1 MVFYPFLY
9 IIYNIMPPI
18 KLLVGDDKFYGKI
31 KPTGEPVLPENYAK
45 KNTPPNPVTPH
56 VRFTTKDSQEISK
69 RELNRAIAN
78 PEPVKS
84 ETFDPVKD
92 QRQEKIDGTEQ
103 VKEYVNEEKSI
114 GKRFTDFLQGEIVE
128 TTKEAKEQQ
137 KKRELGRIGVA
148 EDPID
153 NTIRPVGEVPYE
165 PAKRAGEFIMN
176 NIQQLFILGVGIY
189 LVGQFLQNPA
199 LVNRGGA
206 RRNTAKKNAIVEE

>member
-1 MVFYPFLY
+1 
-9 IIYNIMPPI
+9 MPPI

-31 KPTGEPVLPENYAK
+31 KPDGEPVKPENYSK
-45 KNTPPNPVTPH
+45 KNIPPNPITPK

-69 RELNRAIAN
+69 RELNKAIAN

-92 QRQEKIDGTEQ
+92 QRQEKIDGVEA

-114 GKRFTDFLQGEIVE
+114 GKRFTEFLQGEIVE

-137 KKRELGRIGVA
+137 KKREMGRIGVS

-165 PAKRAGEFIMN
+165 AAKRAGEYLFG
-176 NIQQLFILGVGIY
+176 NIQQLFIIGVGIY

-199 LVNRGGA
+199 LVDRKA
-206 RRNTAKKNAIVEE
+206 PKRNYTKKSAVVEE